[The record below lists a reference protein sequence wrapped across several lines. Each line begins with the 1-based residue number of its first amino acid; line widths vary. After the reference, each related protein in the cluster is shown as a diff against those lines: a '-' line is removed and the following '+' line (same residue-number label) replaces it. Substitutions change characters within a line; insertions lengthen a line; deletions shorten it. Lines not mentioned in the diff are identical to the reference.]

1 MLRWLLVVLLL
12 VWAAPAFGQPTEWRV
27 YYPLQVKH
35 RWTYVSSDPKAAP
48 DPKQKKGADANRQ
61 LVIEVERAEEFK
73 RKVKKGEKE
82 TEEKFAGFI
91 LKMTSGDKVKRDH
104 VVVIDEGV

>member
-35 RWTYVSSDPKAAP
+35 RWTYVSSDPKAAQTWI
-48 DPKQKKGADANRQ
+48 DYLKGPAADAA
-61 LVIEVERAEEFK
+61 IEGRGMSK
-73 RKVKKGEKE
+73 P
-82 TEEKFAGFI
+82 
-91 LKMTSGDKVKRDH
+91 
-104 VVVIDEGV
+104 